1 MAKIN
6 KVSRQI
12 AYHKVKIFVEDPK
25 CLFSIKPKMNYM
37 KVFKST
43 NPNVAIR
50 EASCYCNKY
59 MRDYPGV
66 TFKYSTKEVE
76 PYNYYENTLKKEEE

>member
-6 KVSRQI
+6 KVSRTI
-12 AYHKVKIFVEDPK
+12 SYHRVRIFVEDPN
-25 CLFSIKPKMNYM
+25 CLFSIKPKMDYF

-50 EASCYCNKY
+50 EAANYCNKY
-59 MRDYPGV
+59 MKEYPGV

-76 PYNYYENTLKKEEE
+76 PYNYYENSFVKEE